1 MSCSSNT
8 DSTAT
13 LLPGCNDHDDTT
25 LHSHVDSTLLGHCKN
40 HNNKST
46 LLAHKDK
53 VSAQQMCIRHCSQSM
68 GAARAKIE
76 CEKEN
81 NTTEKD
87 GSWHWTKPADCTL
100 SCGR

>member
-25 LHSHVDSTLLGHCKN
+25 LHSHVDSTLLGHCKKQQN
-40 HNNKST
+40 TST
-46 LLAHKDK
+46 LLAHSNKE
-53 VSAQQMCIRHCSQSM
+53 SAQKMCIKHCTSSM
-68 GAARAKIE
+68 GLEEATKE

-87 GSWHWTKPADCTL
+87 GSWHWTKPAACRL
-100 SCGR
+100 SCGL